1 MSAAAR
7 FFDLL
12 TRGGATACLIRI
24 GLLIALPVASI
35 SSSTAGVVFWLLTI
49 VCLMHVLQRR
59 PLDVQQ
65 RRPRDVLPLSPGM
78 LWLAASASLLPL
90 ALNIGSVWWYGLAAR
105 NIAWTP
111 LLAFVVIM
119 VATRRVSNAIEFW
132 LAGAVLGAATVFAMT
147 TVAVL
152 WFHHDRPSL
161 TMNALLYGKMA
172 LLAMIVC
179 GWGLRV
185 IGTPWR
191 RAMLWLAI
199 LAGLFALVT
208 TGYRGGF
215 LVLPVVV
222 IAALA
227 IGSNR
232 TGGNRTGGNRIS
244 GNRISA
250 NRIGKSGI
258 KVWRLSLIIAGA
270 VAVITIAGS
279 NVAML
284 ERMQKASTELE
295 LYQRGEIKNSSI
307 GSRLSMWVAA
317 ATIYRDK
324 PVFGIGTHRFHDVS
338 KTMQERGLYPRDA
351 KLYRH
356 AHNSYLNV
364 AAEYGTIGIVVM
376 LLALLALL
384 RLCGSL
390 APPVRSLALLTLSGW
405 LLMALTNDIFA
416 HQNLLRML
424 VLSIAVAVGGGLAQS
439 AIERA

>member
-35 SSSTAGVVFWLLTI
+35 SSSAAGVVFWLLTI

-59 PLDVQQ
+59 PLDV
-65 RRPRDVLPLSPGM
+65 LPLSPGM
-78 LWLAASASLLPL
+78 LWLAALASLLPL

-185 IGTPWR
+185 IGIPWR
-191 RAMLWLAI
+191 RTVLWLAI

-227 IGSNR
+227 SGSNR
-232 TGGNRTGGNRIS
+232 TGGNRISANRIS
-244 GNRISA
+244 ANRISA

-258 KVWRLSLIIAGA
+258 KVWRLSLISAGA

-376 LLALLALL
+376 LAALLALL

-424 VLSIAVAVGGGLAQS
+424 VLSIAVAVGGRLAQS
-439 AIERA
+439 AIVRA

>member
-35 SSSTAGVVFWLLTI
+35 SSSAAGVVFWLLTI

-59 PLDVQQ
+59 PLDV
-65 RRPRDVLPLSPGM
+65 LPLSPGM
-78 LWLAASASLLPL
+78 LWLAALASLLPL

-185 IGTPWR
+185 IGIPWR
-191 RAMLWLAI
+191 RTVLWLAI

-232 TGGNRTGGNRIS
+232 TGGNRISANRIS
-244 GNRISA
+244 ANRISANRISA

-258 KVWRLSLIIAGA
+258 KVWRLSLISAGA

-376 LLALLALL
+376 LAALLALL

-424 VLSIAVAVGGGLAQS
+424 VLSIAVAVGGRLAQS
-439 AIERA
+439 AIVRA